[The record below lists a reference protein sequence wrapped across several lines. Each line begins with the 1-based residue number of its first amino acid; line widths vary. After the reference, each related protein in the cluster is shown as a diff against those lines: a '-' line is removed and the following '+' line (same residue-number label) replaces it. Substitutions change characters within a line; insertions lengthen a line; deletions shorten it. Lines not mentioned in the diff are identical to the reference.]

1 MDNIIIGS
9 YRIPRIEDNN
19 SADYT
24 VNSKIQ
30 FTTDINYF
38 PDGLIEFE
46 QLTNQV
52 ENKELKEIVIFNP

>member
-46 QLTNQV
+46 QLTNHV